1 VDIQTLSITLAGIGI
16 FIAAINSMISRRKAD
31 QQRQMELFTQLYDDI
46 VSEQFAENFL
56 RVMTHE
62 FRDFDDYVEKR
73 SNPDV
78 PISAKL
84 ASVHRLIAYLC
95 VTINK
100 ELIDIDLVDDLIVDP
115 VIQYWEKIESFTNE
129 ARTRSQD
136 YTIGYE
142 LEVAY
147 KVLKRRK
154 ELEIAHALQLA
165 S

>member
-84 ASVHRLIAYLC
+84 ASVHRL
-95 VTINK
+95 
-100 ELIDIDLVDDLIVDP
+100 
-115 VIQYWEKIESFTNE
+115 
-129 ARTRSQD
+129 
-136 YTIGYE
+136 
-142 LEVAY
+142 
-147 KVLKRRK
+147 
-154 ELEIAHALQLA
+154 A